1 MDRTC
6 TAIHAQTCAQ
16 THTHTAVYNIPLTHC
31 SGRDFS
37 TLDLKDT
44 LPYPTLFLIGKYPE
58 LIWYVKHSTFFL
70 HVQVVYS
77 SENNMQCLH
86 CRVRT

>member
-16 THTHTAVYNIPLTHC
+16 THTHTAVHNIPLTHC
-31 SGRDFS
+31 SGRAFS

-58 LIWYVKHSTFFL
+58 LIRHVKHSTFSL
-70 HVQVVYS
+70 HVQVK
-77 SENNMQCLH
+77 
-86 CRVRT
+86 